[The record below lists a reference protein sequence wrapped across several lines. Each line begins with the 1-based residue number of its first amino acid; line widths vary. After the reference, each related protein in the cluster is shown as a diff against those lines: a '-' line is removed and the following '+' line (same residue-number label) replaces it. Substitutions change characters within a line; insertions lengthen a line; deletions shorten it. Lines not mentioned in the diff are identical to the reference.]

1 MNMDI
6 AIGLFTLGMM
16 ALAGVVGFIVYAKM
30 SEDQRYTDGRV
41 DKIGVLNI
49 VELKDDD
56 DVLTQDKKK
65 RKKQQSDKSLT
76 VRIENWLFEEL
87 LAADIMMKPEEYLTI
102 WIVIFFV
109 PAGIVFLFTQHLT
122 LTLVFLIAGGVGPYI
137 FIKHKQNKRR
147 KIFEKK
153 NRIARKSNNWGDY
166 DNYEKNYK

>member
-56 DVLTQDKKK
+56 DVLTPDKKK
-65 RKKQQSDKSLT
+65 RKKQQSDKALT
-76 VRIENWLFEEL
+76 VRL
-87 LAADIMMKPEEYLTI
+87 LSLCFFFFLSLPIMSSSSLISTI
-102 WIVIFFV
+102 SRTPI
-109 PAGIVFLFTQHLT
+109 LST
-122 LTLVFLIAGGVGPYI
+122 
-137 FIKHKQNKRR
+137 R
-147 KIFEKK
+147 
-153 NRIARKSNNWGDY
+153 
-166 DNYEKNYK
+166 